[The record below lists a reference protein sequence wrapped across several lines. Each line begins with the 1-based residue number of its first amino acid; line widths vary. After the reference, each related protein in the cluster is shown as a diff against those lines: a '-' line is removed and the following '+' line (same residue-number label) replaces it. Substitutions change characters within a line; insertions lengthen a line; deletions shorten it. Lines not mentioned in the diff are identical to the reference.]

1 MIRIFNDLDEYSYR
15 VSELTKLSQPQASM
29 AIESTLL
36 SIHKMDKGRY
46 VVEEDDIKK
55 INSDKILEYKPYS
68 IADLAAEL
76 ENSTENIKKIL
87 GAKGLLFRYKAVDIY
102 NHTVYLINPQELEE
116 LRKKFPQ
123 ILENVIE
130 NEMQNE
136 DIPGEE
142 IEIGEIAEDDKVKK
156 EKQHFEP
163 GVSDIEENIQ
173 DQKKK
178 KNVKQKKQISKR
190 RNLHNQKSSQSVF
203 DNQSYDHGIDYNND
217 YYTNNGTYRNDYHAD
232 NGSYESHSH
241 ADSGSYESHSHVD
254 SSAYENDY
262 HVDSGSYESHSHAD
276 NGTYKNDYQ
285 ADNSSHESHNHVDS
299 GAYRNDYQADNGSY
313 ESHSHA
319 DNGTYKNDYHAD
331 NGSYESH
338 NHVNSGTY
346 GNDYHADNSSHES
359 HNHVNSGTYGN
370 DYHADNGGYE
380 SHNHADNDSYESHNH
395 ADNGTY
401 RNDYHADSGSYES
414 HNHVDSGIYEN
425 DYHADNQNLIQYEV
439 VSDYSY
445 KGETILSV
453 SKDIIYNDTSM
464 TIESNNEENIS
475 AILNSDIP
483 DDTYFM
489 KLESGKI
496 VPLTKENYAD
506 VKYTKGYSDVS
517 DELDQNVVCSFINDK
532 GTSKMFS
539 VTQSENFT
547 LKSDKNNHYLK
558 MKREEKTDEEETQE
572 DINIIYIKGTKKRKH
587 NVLGYTFG
595 ALIFEQ
601 ALGRIDPVM
610 GYRQFK
616 RYTSWMKPISKGVV
630 LSGKV
635 FADKK
640 ILKKENKLG
649 TLDVKL
655 KKMGVDSGVLKKK
668 NGKYKKKL
676 SNRDLQMISGSL
688 NRRLQTTTA
697 GNVNLTT
704 MSDRKL
710 KSLEKELRRSSS
722 KDAIIVREF
731 RKIKAIKNARMQK
744 KLLKGKAAQSLM
756 GLFGATLVDAD
767 FYQGAKL
774 CQKYIQNGKRAIS
787 FVGKMAIKTKRAMQF
802 MARKMVRPYD
812 IHVRKKQ
819 VIKAGKQEAKNLKKQ
834 HKRKVKQTK
843 KAKRIARRKNAAK
856 RAVNR
861 TVNRLTGKTL
871 TQWGQKVS
879 QSAVGRGFNAVRG
892 KLSPVK
898 RGITKV
904 TGKTF
909 GLLSKM
915 FGFIGKLFSIVDILK
930 HFALYCCGIFILS
943 LFVAVL
949 ALTPFA
955 AVLDLIPDFS
965 ASKDLGEENPHKY
978 DYAVI
983 NNKKILLSK
992 VENDLKNGT
1001 FILLEKE
1008 DDSYFEKVY
1017 NGTTYWLTKCD
1028 DMSKYG
1034 GDKKVG
1040 YFLVPKGSD
1049 SIATPKPTTAPTVAP
1064 ATPAVV
1070 TSNPPKTPKPTP
1082 TEMPKGTIVYKI
1094 ASDGN
1099 FALFFYSD
1107 K

>member
-163 GVSDIEENIQ
+163 EVSDIEENIQ

-285 ADNSSHESHNHVDS
+285 ADN
-299 GAYRNDYQADNGSY
+299 GSY

-414 HNHVDSGIYEN
+414 HNHVDSGIYGN